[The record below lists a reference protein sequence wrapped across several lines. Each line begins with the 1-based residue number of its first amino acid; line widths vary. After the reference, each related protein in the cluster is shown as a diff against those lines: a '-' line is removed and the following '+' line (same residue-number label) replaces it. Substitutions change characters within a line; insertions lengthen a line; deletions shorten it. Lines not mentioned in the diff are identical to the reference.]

1 MQKQIEVMITLY
13 GQHSRWGI
21 IDRKRQSPT
30 LTASMGMG
38 GGLIPMVTRKIKT
51 KKKKVINP
59 FKGISPWGWHWEQQ
73 VYDRKGIARTIK
85 SGEGSG
91 NTPKVIKRWKG
102 K

>member
-1 MQKQIEVMITLY
+1 MEKQ
-13 GQHSRWGI
+13 R
-21 IDRKRQSPT
+21 R
-30 LTASMGMG
+30 
-38 GGLIPMVTRKIKT
+38 
-51 KKKKVINP
+51 KVINP